1 MGFVY
6 LALALALVTSGTAA
20 IIDWRTGH
28 IPNWLTVGSVGLAMM
43 VHAAYGAT
51 MGGIR
56 GAASALVSVVLGI
69 VVCSLVPLV
78 LYRANG
84 IGGGDVKMLAAI
96 GAVCGPMMGLEAQ
109 FYSFVA
115 LVLYAFGRLAYQG
128 KLIRTLGNA
137 VWIGIN
143 PFLPAA
149 RRKPLAPELMTS
161 FRFGPAILAGVVA
174 TALTRWR
181 VG

>member
-6 LALALALVTSGTAA
+6 LALALALVTSGAA
-20 IIDWRTGH
+20 AVIDWRTGH
-28 IPNWLTVGSVGLAMM
+28 IPNWLTLGSIGLAVV
-43 VHAAYGAT
+43 VHGLHGAAV
-51 MGGIR
+51 GGFR

-109 FYSFVA
+109 FYSFIA
-115 LVLYAFGRLAYQG
+115 LVLYASGRLAYQG
-128 KLIRTLGNA
+128 KLVRTLGNA
-137 VWIGIN
+137 LWVAIN

-174 TALTRWR
+174 TALARWR